1 MDATHDATHDAAR
14 DRANSLS
21 SDDDVAAELSQR
33 AAVIARKV
41 WFLRHAQ
48 SCRDP
53 SRCPLAP
60 CKQAFLLLAHMR
72 ACGAFQDPERGCRAP
87 ACRRAAR

>member
-1 MDATHDATHDAAR
+1 MEQR

-48 SCRDP
+48 QCRDP
-53 SRCPLAP
+53 SRCPR
-60 CKQAFLLLAHMR
+60 AHARLRRLPGPGAGLPGARLPPGR
-72 ACGAFQDPERGCRAP
+72 AIVTSSSELPPRVLRGLREG
-87 ACRRAAR
+87 